1 MANSYSFPM
10 RINQYIAL
18 AGICSRRKADRLVE
32 AGTVKVNGEVAEVG
46 NQVYPLDEV
55 TVGGHKVEL
64 PERLAVF
71 AYYKP
76 RGIVCTASDPKI
88 PENRTLSYVIEHE
101 LKLPLRVFY
110 AGRLDMDSEGLLLL
124 TNDGVLSQAL
134 MRGNNMHEKE
144 YIVRVDKPVTKEFV
158 RGMSAGLYLED
169 LDITTRPC
177 VVMADKNDNR
187 TFSIVLTQGLNR
199 QIRRMC
205 ATLGYKAERIK
216 RVRILNIT
224 TKGMAPGDC
233 RELMPDELDELYRL
247 T

>member
-1 MANSYSFPM
+1 MAQFSFPM
-10 RINQYIAL
+10 RLNQYIAL
-18 AGICSRRKADRLVE
+18 AGICSRRKADRLIE
-32 AGTVKVNGEVAEVG
+32 AGTVTVNGERAVLG
-46 NQVYPLDEV
+46 KQVNPLDLV
-55 TVGGHKVEL
+55 AVGGHPVSL
-64 PERLAVF
+64 PSRLTVF

-76 RGIVCTASDPKI
+76 RGIVCTSADPHVPK
-88 PENRTLSYVIEHE
+88 ERTLSYVIEHE
-101 LKLPLRVFY
+101 LALPLRVFY

-124 TNDGVLSQAL
+124 TNDGILSQAL

-158 RGMSAGLYLED
+158 RAMSAGLYLED

-177 VVMADKNDNR
+177 VVLADGKDNR
-187 TFSIVLTQGLNR
+187 LFSIVLTQGLNR

-205 ATLGYKAERIK
+205 ATLGYQAERIK

-233 RELMPDELDELYRL
+233 RELMPDELDALYKNA
-247 T
+247 